1 MAVIKGLHAKLIA
14 ERLQSVMTEKGYIFF
29 DKGSFNVN
37 IVGIRSS
44 DRKANNFDDTILLAY
59 RNKKGTWEVVS
70 SVATTDPGKH
80 YLVDSPVND
89 RGTAILVPDQYR
101 GVYHVD
107 IHAKSNKN
115 FAHEALCQRGNVLK
129 VWRDNNRNNILD
141 HKPESIE
148 EGWFGVNIH
157 RSKSSGAANY
167 VGAYSAGC
175 QVFKN
180 STDFETFMGIIRKSK
195 DKYGNSFTYTLL
207 DEADFEGGK

>member
-1 MAVIKGLHAKLIA
+1 MAVIKGLHARLIA
-14 ERLQSVMTEKGYIFF
+14 ERLDAIMKKKGYVFF

-37 IVGIRSS
+37 IVGVRSGEN
-44 DRKANNFDDTILLAY
+44 KANKFDDTILLAY

-89 RGTAILVPDQYR
+89 RGTAILVPNQYR
-101 GVYHVD
+101 GVYRVD

-115 FAHEALCQRGNVLK
+115 FAHEALCQRGGVLS
-129 VWRDNNRNNILD
+129 VWRDNNRDDILD
-141 HKPESIE
+141 HNPESIE

-180 STDFETFMGIIRKSK
+180 STDFDTFMGVINKSK

-207 DEADFEGGK
+207 DEADFED

>member
-1 MAVIKGLHAKLIA
+1 MAVIKGLHARLIA
-14 ERLQSVMTEKGYIFF
+14 EGLSAAMKKKGYTFF

-37 IVGIRSS
+37 IVGVRSK
-44 DRKANNFDDTILLAY
+44 DNKANKFDDTILLVY

-89 RGTAILVPDQYR
+89 RGTAILVPNQYR
-101 GVYHVD
+101 GVYRVD

-115 FAHEALCQRGNVLK
+115 FAHEALCQRAGVLS
-129 VWRDNNRNNILD
+129 VWRDNNRDDILD
-141 HKPESIE
+141 HNPESIE

-180 STDFETFMGIIRKSK
+180 STDFDTFMGVINKSK

-207 DEADFEGGK
+207 DEADFED

>member
-14 ERLQSVMTEKGYIFF
+14 ERLSVIKKKKGYVFF

-37 IVGIRSS
+37 IVGVRSGEN
-44 DRKANNFDDTILLAY
+44 KANKFDDTILLAY

-70 SVATTDPGKH
+70 SVATTDPGKQ

-89 RGTAILVPDQYR
+89 RGTAILVPNQYR
-101 GVYHVD
+101 GVYRVD

-115 FAHEALCQRGNVLK
+115 FAHEALCQRGGVLS
-129 VWRDNNRNNILD
+129 VWRDNNRDDILD
-141 HKPESIE
+141 HNPESIE

-180 STDFETFMGIIRKSK
+180 STDFDTFMGVINKSK

-207 DEADFEGGK
+207 DEADFED